1 MLWFFD
7 RDDEALR
14 LETRYDN
21 ESAEFVAIVNYPDG
35 QIHEKRFGNI
45 DAFRLWLEMFE
56 RNLALQHWTGR
67 SGPLLLPYGWP
78 NKRLT

>member
-7 RDDEALR
+7 REDESLR

-21 ESAEFVAIVNYPDG
+21 DTSEFLAIVNYPDG
-35 QIHEKRFGNI
+35 SQRIERFLTLDDFRQWL
-45 DAFRLWLEMFE
+45 DAFDVILREQRW
-56 RNLALQHWTGR
+56 AGR
-67 SGPLLLPYGWP
+67 GGPILLPHGWP